1 PYLHVRGHV
10 RRRRPS
16 PRRRASGRGPEPP
29 RRGPGPH
36 ARNAGSEAARAA
48 RTHAFRGAGG
58 RRDRSRRRHPPS
70 ERMMPRLDVLV
81 TRSGLAESRQRAQ
94 ALILAGKVRVAGETV
109 RSPARTVSDAARIDV
124 DAEPGY
130 ASRGALKLGPALHRF
145 GVDPSGRICA
155 DIGAST
161 GGFTD
166 ILLRRGAEKVYAL
179 DVGRGLLHWR
189 LRQDPRVVVI
199 ERVNARDL
207 ESFPEPVSLV
217 VIDVSF
223 IGLEKVLPAV
233 RRAAPDAEVVALF
246 KPQFQVG
253 RSEVGEGGI
262 VSDASASEA

>member
-1 PYLHVRGHV
+1 
-10 RRRRPS
+10 
-16 PRRRASGRGPEPP
+16 
-29 RRGPGPH
+29 
-36 ARNAGSEAARAA
+36 
-48 RTHAFRGAGG
+48 
-58 RRDRSRRRHPPS
+58 
-70 ERMMPRLDVLV
+70 MPRLDVLV
-81 TRSGLAESRQRAQ
+81 TRSGLAESRERAQ

-109 RSPARTVSDAARIDV
+109 RIPARTVSEDAPIAV

-130 ASRGALKLGPALHRF
+130 ASRGALKLAPALETF
-145 GVDPSGRICA
+145 GVDPGGRVCA

-166 ILLRRGAEKVYAL
+166 VLLRRGAAKVYAI

-189 LRQDPRVVVI
+189 LRQDSRVVVI

-207 ESFPEPVSLV
+207 EGFPEPVTLV

-233 RRAAPDAEVVALF
+233 LRAAPQADVVALF

-253 RSEVGEGGI
+253 RFEVGKGGI
-262 VSDASASEA
+262 VRDPSAIEAGLQRFRDWCSANGYSVIGEAPSEVTGADGNREVFVHLRPGGR

>member
-1 PYLHVRGHV
+1 
-10 RRRRPS
+10 
-16 PRRRASGRGPEPP
+16 
-29 RRGPGPH
+29 
-36 ARNAGSEAARAA
+36 
-48 RTHAFRGAGG
+48 
-58 RRDRSRRRHPPS
+58 
-70 ERMMPRLDVLV
+70 MPRLDVLV
-81 TRSGLAESRQRAQ
+81 TKSGLAESRERAQ

-109 RSPARTVSDAARIDV
+109 RRPDRSVSEGASIAV

-130 ASRGALKLGPALHRF
+130 ASRGALKLAPALERF
-145 GVDPSGRICA
+145 RVDPAGRVCA

-166 ILLRRGAEKVYAL
+166 VLLRCGAAKVYAI

-207 ESFPEPVSLV
+207 ETMPEQVSLV

-223 IGLEKVLPAV
+223 ISLEKILPAV

-246 KPQFQVG
+246 KPQFEVG
-253 RSEVGEGGI
+253 RAEVGKGGI
-262 VSDASASEA
+262 VRNAAAVETALARFREWCAATGFHIVAEAPSEVAGAGGNREFFLHLTQAAP

>member
-1 PYLHVRGHV
+1 
-10 RRRRPS
+10 
-16 PRRRASGRGPEPP
+16 
-29 RRGPGPH
+29 
-36 ARNAGSEAARAA
+36 
-48 RTHAFRGAGG
+48 
-58 RRDRSRRRHPPS
+58 
-70 ERMMPRLDVLV
+70 MPRLDVLV
-81 TRSGLAESRQRAQ
+81 TKSGFAESRQRAQ

-109 RSPARTVSDAARIDV
+109 RSPARSVSEDASIAV
-124 DAEPGY
+124 DSEPGY
-130 ASRGALKLGPALHRF
+130 ASRGALKLAPALDRF
-145 GVDPSGRICA
+145 GVDPTGRVCA

-166 ILLRRGAEKVYAL
+166 VLLRRGAEKVYAL

-207 ESFPEPVSLV
+207 ESFPEPVLLV
-217 VIDVSF
+217 VVDVSF

-253 RSEVGEGGI
+253 RSQVGKGGI
-262 VSDASASEA
+262 VSDASAIEAALESFREWCGANRYTVAGEAPSELTGAEGNREIFVHLRPAL